1 MPCSFHMFC
10 NINKPDK
17 LLQINKLFIVNWG
30 NADPSPAP
38 MTLAVVG
45 GVTAK
50 EGMEGQGMLT
60 TAVE

>member
-10 NINKPDK
+10 NISKPDK
-17 LLQINKLFIVNWG
+17 LLQINKLFIINCALVR
-30 NADPSPAP
+30 PAL